1 MCGGFRLSV
10 GLFMQQFRQKR
21 TSLEL
26 PVDFS
31 SVWEGRG
38 GKVRGVMLCVWQ
50 AVLCSPSGRVWQS
63 KVSLGC
69 DSSQSG
75 SESSVAQGRTRSPAV
90 CVLELL
96 ASAYEK

>member
-31 SVWEGRG
+31 SVWEGREG
-38 GKVRGVMLCVWQ
+38 EKG
-50 AVLCSPSGRVWQS
+50 
-63 KVSLGC
+63 
-69 DSSQSG
+69 D
-75 SESSVAQGRTRSPAV
+75 AV
-90 CVLELL
+90 CMASSALQSLWQGL
-96 ASAYEK
+96 AKQSEPGL